1 MPHYRKNMTIFLMY
15 SKGMSTLASS
25 RVMFS
30 NLLLVKRINSEINIY
45 CKKVLK
51 ISLHMNLF
59 GIGQI
64 VFFSQILTGYRISG
78 FFLPDIRLDRIP
90 DFTTIRP
97 DSSFDFLS
105 IFPDD
110 FFLSEIKNTIR
121 RDTGY
126 PAGNRI
132 SGFQNINFSAGSR
145 QSKITIRHNPKIY
158 CFVLK

>member
-1 MPHYRKNMTIFLMY
+1 MTIFLMY

-51 ISLHMNLF
+51 ISLHMQFIRDGLDS
-59 GIGQI
+59 
-64 VFFSQILTGYRISG
+64 FFSNFNRIPDIRIFFYRIS
-78 FFLPDIRLDRIP
+78 DRIP

-145 QSKITIRHNPKIY
+145 
-158 CFVLK
+158 